1 MLGWLNDLFNW
12 CGEALL
18 KILPTSPFQ
27 GLISSFSNI
36 PYLGEVNWVIP
47 IGDFIKIGGLWLG
60 AIGLFYMYQIIM
72 RWLKVIG
79 D

>member
-1 MLGWLNDLFNW
+1 MLGWLNDLFNSF
-12 CGEALL
+12 GQALL

-27 GLISSFSNI
+27 GLISAFSQI
-36 PYLGEVNWVIP
+36 PFLNELNWVIP
-47 IGDFIKIGGLWLG
+47 VGDFIKIGTLWLG
-60 AIGLFYMYQIIM
+60 AIGLFYMYQIVM